1 MRRHSHTANTA
12 RHAQQDKHNKTSTTR
27 QAQYDKHKE
36 DGLVGKHVTKYTA
49 QLYDAFGV
57 YYAVLA
63 ERAAAVASPA
73 AAAAAAA

>member
-1 MRRHSHTANTA
+1 MWKRGPTSH
-12 RHAQQDKHNKTSTTR
+12 HL
-27 QAQYDKHKE
+27 YIKE

-73 AAAAAAA
+73 AAAAAADWAAAAAAAWAAAWAAAAW